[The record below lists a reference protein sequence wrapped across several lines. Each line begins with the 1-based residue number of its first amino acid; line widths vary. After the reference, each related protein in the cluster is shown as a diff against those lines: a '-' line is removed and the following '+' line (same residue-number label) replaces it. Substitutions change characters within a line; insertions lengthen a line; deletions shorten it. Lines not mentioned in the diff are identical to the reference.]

1 MIILEVCT
9 YYNDTWTRSS
19 NSVWVMSHCVI
30 SFFLAFVVTT
40 AIATLFLVRL
50 MIATICSE
58 QSRGWIFYT
67 TVSILAVP
75 LWFMGE
81 MVNAWLF

>member
-19 NSVWVMSHCVI
+19 NSVWVTSHCVI

-40 AIATLFLVRL
+40 ALATRPACMLFGWILCPPVNNDWIFEDADVATLEDPGT
-50 MIATICSE
+50 A
-58 QSRGWIFYT
+58 Q
-67 TVSILAVP
+67 
-75 LWFMGE
+75 
-81 MVNAWLF
+81 